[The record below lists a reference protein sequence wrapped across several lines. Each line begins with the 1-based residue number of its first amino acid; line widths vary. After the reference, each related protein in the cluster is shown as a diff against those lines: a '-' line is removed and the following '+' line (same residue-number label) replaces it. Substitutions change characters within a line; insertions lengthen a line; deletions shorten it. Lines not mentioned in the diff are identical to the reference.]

1 MSPSVDG
8 TGRRSLCQ
16 SCRALG
22 PWATNAYVLVC
33 PVSSKSVLIDPAGE
47 PETLLSMLG
56 DSTPVAIL
64 ITHDHIDHIGALSE
78 MRRAMNV
85 PLMAHRGGSAFKAD
99 RWLEDGDL
107 VQVGDHTLGVYHT
120 PGHTDDSVCYSVQGD
135 NRVFVGDAIFEG
147 GPGHTSSPGEFQ
159 VTLETLRGVI
169 LAWPDDSVCYPGHG
183 ASFRLGDKRPAVE
196 AFLAKDHGDFFGDAT
211 WEM

>member
-1 MSPSVDG
+1 MEL
-8 TGRRSLCQ
+8 RI
-16 SCRALG
+16 RAVG
-22 PWATNAYVLVC
+22 PWQTNAYALVC
-33 PVSSKSVLIDPAGE
+33 RTTGKSVLIDPAAQ
-47 PETLLSMLG
+47 PDVLLTMLVV
-56 DSTPVAIL
+56 SQPVAIL
-64 ITHDHIDHIGALSE
+64 ITHAHPDHIGALDA
-78 MRRAMNV
+78 MRAALQV
-85 PLMAHRGGSAFKAD
+85 PVMAHPGSTLLKAD
-99 RWLEDGDL
+99 RWLEHGDL
-107 VQVGDHTLGVYHT
+107 VEVGDHTLGVYHT

-169 LAWPDDSVCYPGHG
+169 LAWPDDTVCYPGHG

-211 WEM
+211 WEI